1 MEDAL
6 VTAFYY
12 IRVRAPSIIQNMLD
26 DDGPSTDN
34 MHR

>member
-12 IRVRAPSIIQNMLD
+12 IRVMAPSIIQNMLD
-26 DDGPSTDN
+26 DGPSTDN